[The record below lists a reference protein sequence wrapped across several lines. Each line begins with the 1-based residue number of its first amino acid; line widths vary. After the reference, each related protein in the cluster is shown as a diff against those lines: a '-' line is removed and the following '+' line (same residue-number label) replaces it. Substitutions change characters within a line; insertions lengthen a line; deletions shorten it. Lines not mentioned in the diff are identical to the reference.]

1 MKRSN
6 SMSGPN
12 MNAPFTVSH
21 VRSISGSRASLA
33 PPRPNQPQF
42 QRSSSGTNLAEM
54 GTSSVKRTSF
64 QNTSSRKSFA
74 PGTTGRSSAESVER
88 RSSAYKSRS
97 STSGPMGHQSFFQQA
112 PQPAGVPKD
121 LSEIAP
127 TRLKS
132 AKSSW
137 TIWRRI
143 TSRWK

>member
-1 MKRSN
+1 MGRASSPPIVHHNSHTVQTSAFDYINYIWQLSIIKMSQDTGLFSVRRPRETLGGINYNSNIPQPASAMKRSN

-64 QNTSSRKSFA
+64 QNTSSRKSF
-74 PGTTGRSSAESVER
+74 
-88 RSSAYKSRS
+88 
-97 STSGPMGHQSFFQQA
+97 
-112 PQPAGVPKD
+112 
-121 LSEIAP
+121 
-127 TRLKS
+127 
-132 AKSSW
+132 
-137 TIWRRI
+137 
-143 TSRWK
+143 